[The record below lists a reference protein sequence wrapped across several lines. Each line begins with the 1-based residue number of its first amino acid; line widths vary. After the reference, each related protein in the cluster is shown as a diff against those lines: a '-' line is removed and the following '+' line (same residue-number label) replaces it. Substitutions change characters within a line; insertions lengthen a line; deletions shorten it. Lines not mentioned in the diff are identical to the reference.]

1 MIYLDDREDW
11 EQELAKDSEIF
22 WTLYEGQSQTVTGDI
37 IASIIEM
44 YGRPDQIE
52 RAEKIYDLE
61 EQKAKE
67 LRYYHELD

>member
-1 MIYLDDREDW
+1 MVHLGDREDW
-11 EQELAKDSEIF
+11 EEELVKDSDIF
-22 WTLYEGQSQTVTGDI
+22 WDLYKEHSQTVTGDI

-44 YGRPDQIE
+44 FGRPDQIE

-67 LRYYHELD
+67 LRYYHELY